1 MDEPETARIKSTDMS
16 ESMQSIAVDCC
27 AAACERFKEERDIAK
42 YIKNEFDKRY
52 GGTWQCVVG
61 NFGCYVTHKKNHFI
75 YFHLYLNAVLLYQ
88 ADEKQQQQEHRQQ
101 HEQF

>member
-61 NFGCYVTHKKNHFI
+61 KNFVMLHIKKIISYIFI
-75 YFHLYLNAVLLYQ
+75 CI
-88 ADEKQQQQEHRQQ
+88 
-101 HEQF
+101 